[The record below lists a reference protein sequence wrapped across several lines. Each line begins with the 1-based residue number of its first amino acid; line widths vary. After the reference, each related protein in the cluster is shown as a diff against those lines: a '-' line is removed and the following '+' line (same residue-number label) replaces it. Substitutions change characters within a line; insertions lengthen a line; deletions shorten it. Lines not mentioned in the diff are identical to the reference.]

1 MVPLECEFFALRGV
15 ALLMDTIIKVQ
26 ERIND
31 ELVIEGLLATM
42 YDARTLHGRE
52 VLARVVEAFDEK
64 VYHTVINRTVR
75 FPDATVAGEPITSFD
90 SSSLG
95 ASAYRELAREVLAR
109 WDAL

>member
-52 VLARVVEAFDEK
+52 VLARVVE
-64 VYHTVINRTVR
+64 VR
-75 FPDATVAGEPITSFD
+75 REGLPHGDQPDG
-90 SSSLG
+90 SLPG
-95 ASAYRELAREVLAR
+95 RHRGR
-109 WDAL
+109 